1 MRRLLAVLLIALFA
15 SAMMSLGA
23 GCACSVD
30 TQEPETAEPSPA
42 PSGEPVDKGDD
53 KVLSP
58 TLEQF
63 LDASKKTGSFSLLT
77 TMPNGT
83 IYDQTGEFWVD
94 DDLFRFDLYQDGEL
108 LRSIMSPDGVTAY
121 FVQYAEEVSQPSVAS
136 VERYLEEFGEPDESA
151 VEDGIDEETGATRV
165 VYTLQRVDAME
176 GAANA
181 WYVEDITYLVLD
193 DTVIGVISR
202 GAVPE
207 EDGSVGELQ
216 VARRL
221 FSDVEVGADIDPAL
235 FELPFPVQDAQ

>member
-15 SAMMSLGA
+15 SAVMSLGA
-23 GCACSVD
+23 GCACSVETD
-30 TQEPETAEPSPA
+30 EPVAAEPS
-42 PSGEPVDKGDD
+42 SGSSDESVDKGDD

-58 TLEQF
+58 TLEEF
-63 LDASKKTGSFSLLT
+63 LDASKKTGDFSLLT

-94 DDLFRFDLYQDGEL
+94 GDLFRFDLYQDGEL

-151 VEDGIDEETGATRV
+151 VEDGIDEETGATRITYAV
-165 VYTLQRVDAME
+165 KEMSEMA
-176 GAANA
+176 GASNA
-181 WYVEDITYLVLD
+181 WYREDITYLVKD
-193 DTVIGVISR
+193 DVVIGVIVR

-207 EDGSVGELQ
+207 DDGSVGEL
-216 VARRL
+216 
-221 FSDVEVGADIDPAL
+221 
-235 FELPFPVQDAQ
+235 